1 MKELLKLINSLVET
15 SSAIHNQDEL
25 GKLSEPSLK
34 AAGLRDLR
42 ERVMQITRTGKFFRT
57 NSPTVTPLNMAD
69 LESRRKT

>member
-15 SSAIHNQDEL
+15 SSAIHNQDDL

-42 ERVMQITRTGKFFRT
+42 ERVMQITRTGKC
-57 NSPTVTPLNMAD
+57 SY
-69 LESRRKT
+69 